1 MLGGMGI
8 RGAIFDWDGVIID
21 SEAQHRRSWDRLA
34 EETGLS
40 FPKGAFEKSFGM
52 RNAQIIPDILGWAAP
67 GDHGEIAR
75 LADRKESL
83 YREEIRSQG
92 IEALPG
98 IRDFLDVLRTAGIP
112 CAVGSSTSRK
122 NIETVLELTQL
133 GGCFDVIVSAEDVS
147 RGKPEPDVFLRAAER
162 LGVEPADCVVFEDAH
177 VGIEAARRGGMRV
190 VGLATTHPAESLSAA
205 DVVAKSLEGWTFK
218 SLEQALGGQ

>member
-1 MLGGMGI
+1 MRIL
-8 RGAIFDWDGVIID
+8 GAIFDWDGVIID

-34 EETGLS
+34 EETGLP
-40 FPKGAFEKSFGM
+40 FPRGAFERSFGM

-75 LADRKESL
+75 LADRKEAL

-98 IRDFLDVLRTAGIP
+98 IREFLETLRQAGIP

-122 NIETVLELTQL
+122 NIDTVLELTQL
-133 GGCFDVIVSAEDVS
+133 SGCFDAIVSAEDVS
-147 RGKPEPDVFLRAAER
+147 KGKPDPDVFLRAAER
-162 LGVEPADCVVFEDAH
+162 LRVEPAHCVVFEDAH

-190 VGLATTHPAESLSAA
+190 VGLATTHPAKSLSAA
-205 DVVAKSLEGWTFK
+205 DVVTKSLEGWTLE
-218 SLEQALGGQ
+218 SLGQALGVQ